1 MKTIAELFNTT
12 SQVDEQQGP
21 VEDEETQ
28 ASTSNNSDSIV
39 EQTE

>member
-28 ASTSNNSDSIV
+28 ATSNNSDSIV
-39 EQTE
+39 EQTEQ